1 MILTFNQL
9 FKDKLGRI
17 NSDIARKILE
27 LENQESENLDINY
40 LSISMSNP
48 IFISYLD
55 NSRIKRISEQNAPRP
70 VLTSIKFNFSP
81 KGFPHLNSVDS
92 DIPTEYDPNY
102 SQKDFIFSDLEISD
116 DPIYL
121 DEYDCFE
128 DALLKTDT
136 IFHLQTQSMFGTTSF
151 IRVSKALKYLDY
163 SITKELHT
171 PNLENALYDP
181 NKRYHS
187 SAGKAIRRVLNAFGE
202 SFTDKQIDEF
212 VGLYKLE
219 SFKECGDLG
228 DLLYEEL
235 KGEDIRW
242 AYYDRNYYGC
252 GGTLH
257 GSCMR
262 YSNCQEY
269 LDIYVENPDK
279 ISLAVLKKEGQIAA
293 RALVWNHEDDVLFDR
308 VYYIDEATRITLQ
321 AKLESLGYK
330 NVYDGDYKD
339 VSYFINLAQ
348 TDFRYYPYMDTFQ
361 YLVLGSG
368 LGNYGSCSYDYEL
381 TNAEGGPMHEGSE
394 CDCCGDRRDD
404 DDLHY
409 IDRGRSRGESLCND
423 CCTWLESDEYVHND
437 DAQYCRYVHG
447 YYYADDC
454 VELYD
459 GEYALVD
466 DCIEDVQGNW
476 YLDDKIEEDCI
487 EFRGKW
493 YNKEDHDDIVYVNEL
508 GEYYHVDSDKYQNY
522 LEDKE
527 LKENE
532 EAQEEE
538 NKIKENE
545 ITQTTIKTEESN
557 AFLL

>member
-1 MILTFNQL
+1 MILIFNQL
-9 FKDKLGRI
+9 FKDKLSRI
-17 NSDIARKILE
+17 NSDVARKILE
-27 LENQESENLDINY
+27 LENQESENLEINY

-48 IFISYLD
+48 VFISYLD
-55 NSRIKRISEQNAPRP
+55 NSRIERITKQNVPRR
-70 VLTSIKFNFSP
+70 VFDSITFQFVP
-81 KGFPHLNSVDS
+81 KGFPHLHGVDS
-92 DIPTEYDPNY
+92 DIPEEYSEDY
-102 SQKDFIFSDLEISD
+102 SRPFFKFNSD
-116 DPIYL
+116 DLFSEENVFL
-121 DEYDCFE
+121 DGYEFIE
-128 DALLKTDT
+128 DLILERAGTLTFRTHIL
-136 IFHLQTQSMFGTTSF
+136 FGNSVF
-151 IRVSKALKYLDY
+151 IRPKGALEYLDY
-163 SITKELHT
+163 TISTKMICPALNEL
-171 PNLENALYDP
+171 LYDP
-181 NKRYHS
+181 TKRYHS

-212 VGLYKLE
+212 VALYKLE

-242 AYYDRNYYGC
+242 AYYHKNYYGS

-262 YSNCQEY
+262 YCNCQDY
-269 LDIYVENPDK
+269 LNIYVENPDK
-279 ISLAVLKKEGQIAA
+279 ISLAVLKKEGLIAA

-308 VYYIDEATRITLQ
+308 VYYTDEKTRITLQ

-339 VSYFINLAQ
+339 DTYFIPLAQ

-361 YLVLGSG
+361 YLKIGKG
-368 LGNYGSCSYDYEL
+368 LSNNCSRNYDWEL
-381 TNAEGGPMHEGSE
+381 TNADGGPMHEGWE
-394 CDCCGDRRDD
+394 CGCCQDRVDED
-404 DDLHY
+404 SLYY
-409 IDRGRSRGESLCND
+409 IDRGRSRGERLCND

-437 DAQYCRYVHG
+437 DAQYCRYVNG

-466 DCIEDVQGNW
+466 DCTEDVKGNW
-476 YLDDKIEEDCI
+476 YLDDEIEKDCI
-487 EFRGKW
+487 EFRGRW

-508 GEYYHVDSDKYQNY
+508 GEYYHVDSDEYQNY

-532 EAQEEE
+532 EAQEE
-538 NKIKENE
+538 NE
-545 ITQTTIKTEESN
+545 ITETTIKTTESN
-557 AFLL
+557 EFLL

>member
-1 MILTFNQL
+1 MILTFSQL
-9 FKDKLGRI
+9 FKDKLNRI

-55 NSRIKRISEQNAPRP
+55 NSRIERITKQNVPRR
-70 VLTSIKFNFSP
+70 VFDSITFQFVP
-81 KGFPHLNSVDS
+81 KGFPHLYEVDS
-92 DIPTEYDPNY
+92 DIPENY
-102 SQKDFIFSDLEISD
+102 HEKYSSHFFNFNSDQIFSEENVFLDGYEFIEDLILQKAD
-116 DPIYL
+116 TFTFRT
-121 DEYDCFE
+121 YDLFGCSVYI
-128 DALLKTDT
+128 T
-136 IFHLQTQSMFGTTSF
+136 TQ
-151 IRVSKALKYLDY
+151 KAFKYLDY
-163 SITKELHT
+163 TIDTKMLCPALNEL
-171 PNLENALYDP
+171 LYDP

-242 AYYDRNYYGC
+242 AYHENHYYGC

-279 ISLAVLKKEGQIAA
+279 ISLAVLKKEGLIAA
-293 RALVWNHEDDVLFDR
+293 RSLVWNHGDDVLFDR
-308 VYYIDEATRITLQ
+308 IYYIDETTRIALQ

-330 NVYDGDYKD
+330 NVYDGDYKN

-394 CDCCGDRRDD
+394 CDCCGDRVDSDD
-404 DDLHY
+404 IHY

-437 DAQYCRYVHG
+437 DAQYCRYVTG

-466 DCIEDVQGNW
+466 DCTEDVDGNW
-476 YLDDKIEEDCI
+476 YLYDEIEKDCI
-487 EFRGKW
+487 EFRGRW

-508 GEYYHVDSDKYQNY
+508 GEYYHVDSDEYQNY

-532 EAQEEE
+532 EAQEE